1 MKIIRFS
8 PGVGNLLNLVSRRR
22 RIRASCGKLRRRR
35 RLNRR
40 RAHYYV
46 SFVILLLILLND
58 KPSRGG
64 KRFST
69 SPIEYMK
76 N

>member
-35 RLNRR
+35 LNRR

-46 SFVILLLILLND
+46 LLLFFFL
-58 KPSRGG
+58 
-64 KRFST
+64 FF
-69 SPIEYMK
+69 
-76 N
+76 

>member
-8 PGVGNLLNLVSRRR
+8 GPGVVGNLLNLVSRRR
-22 RIRASCGKLRRRR
+22 RIRTSRGKLRRR

-46 SFVILLLILLND
+46 LLLFFFL
-58 KPSRGG
+58 
-64 KRFST
+64 FF
-69 SPIEYMK
+69 
-76 N
+76 